1 MEIDPQANAEG
12 NQFMKMLGVEN
23 DENAGGFAFM
33 KEIMASV
40 PGVDEATSFGAVL
53 RSLDQYNFD
62 VIIFDTAPTG
72 HTLRLLNFPN
82 ILDKALLKM
91 IQMKEKFGGM
101 LSMLTGSGGDA
112 DEMQKRIFEGLDAM
126 KQKIVEINKQFR
138 DPEKTTFVA
147 VMIPEFL
154 SLYETERLAIEL
166 AKFEIDIHNIVVN

>member
-1 MEIDPQANAEG
+1 
-12 NQFMKMLGVEN
+12 
-23 DENAGGFAFM
+23 
-33 KEIMASV
+33 
-40 PGVDEATSFGAVL
+40 
-53 RSLDQYNFD
+53 

-101 LSMLTGSGGDA
+101 LSMLTGSGDNGED
-112 DEMQKRIFEGLDAM
+112 MQKKIFESLDSM
-126 KQKIVEINKQFR
+126 KTKIVEINKQFR
-138 DPEKTTFVA
+138 DPEKTTFIA